1 MAVASLT
8 ALASL
13 AEPPVVSISCVSS
26 SDWCFSSREFW
37 KSPEGE
43 WLSTCAVITTQASDA
58 VGHIHDRMPLMVPR
72 ERWADWLDPTKS
84 GDDRLALLEPAA
96 PGRLEAY
103 PVSTAVG
110 NVRNNGAHL
119 LDPLPLS

>member
-1 MAVASLT
+1 
-8 ALASL
+8 
-13 AEPPVVSISCVSS
+13 
-26 SDWCFSSREFW
+26 
-37 KSPEGE
+37 
-43 WLSTCAVITTQASDA
+43 
-58 VGHIHDRMPLMVPR
+58 MPLMVPR